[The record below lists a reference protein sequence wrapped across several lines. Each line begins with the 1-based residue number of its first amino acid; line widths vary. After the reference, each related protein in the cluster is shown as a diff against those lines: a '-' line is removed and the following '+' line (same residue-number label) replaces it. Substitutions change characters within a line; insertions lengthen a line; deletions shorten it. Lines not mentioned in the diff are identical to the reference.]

1 MSLDSNRGEWGRGI
15 GHEYNS
21 GTSAYRKG
29 GKPKKGQ
36 RRQSPSAA
44 AATSFLDTDLLK
56 LPHSSRARMEGGEAC
71 SLFVPLPWT
80 FRCRCVAFQPPRCRC
95 PQLSHLPCCAPL
107 ERILSPLTD
116 TSSEYKGPC
125 KEYSYFDKLVDF
137 LDDHNDRKL
146 AFDME
151 QRKFVTYAC
160 FKIYAMSVTIRIVIS
175 FDFMFIALIWKID
188 FVHFMVLIIA
198 ILNDGTIKD
207 RVKPSPQPDSWKLR
221 EIFATG
227 IVLGSYLALMTIDKF
242 GVRSLR
248 HSPAE
253 MMAAFYLQVNIIS
266 QALIFVTRSC
276 NWSYV
281 ERPGLLLLGSF
292 MIAQLELCK
301 NQGNGMGLDWCNL
314 ALHFSDL
321 CVS

>member
-1 MSLDSNRGEWGRGI
+1 
-15 GHEYNS
+15 
-21 GTSAYRKG
+21 
-29 GKPKKGQ
+29 
-36 RRQSPSAA
+36 
-44 AATSFLDTDLLK
+44 
-56 LPHSSRARMEGGEAC
+56 
-71 SLFVPLPWT
+71 
-80 FRCRCVAFQPPRCRC
+80 
-95 PQLSHLPCCAPL
+95 
-107 ERILSPLTD
+107 
-116 TSSEYKGPC
+116 
-125 KEYSYFDKLVDF
+125 
-137 LDDHNDRKL
+137 
-146 AFDME
+146 
-151 QRKFVTYAC
+151 
-160 FKIYAMSVTIRIVIS
+160 MSVTIRIVIS

-227 IVLGSYLALMTIDKF
+227 IDKF